1 MSKQTAKVEAECLL
15 LNDPLHTLI
24 QGKPFN
30 NSSGQNLKSIKKQ
43 TLCKN
48 QKAFPVFDLN
58 FLSLHCPNGNGEMKI
73 LLIGMQNPKPLV
85 MDYLKLYCLK
95 IFTLQTV
102 TRYRQILKSTLCFC
116 ICLFAPFVTCSRDSD
131 QFFTIAS
138 PWHRSIWL
146 FHTRN
151 GIHVSDLKYILHTY
165 IYIYPIWFPLV
176 LTETNS

>member
-1 MSKQTAKVEAECLL
+1 MSKQTAKVKAECLL

-73 LLIGMQNPKPLV
+73 LLIDMQNSKTVGYGLPEALL
-85 MDYLKLYCLK
+85 LK
-95 IFTLQTV
+95 
-102 TRYRQILKSTLCFC
+102 
-116 ICLFAPFVTCSRDSD
+116 
-131 QFFTIAS
+131 
-138 PWHRSIWL
+138 
-146 FHTRN
+146 N
-151 GIHVSDLKYILHTY
+151 IHPANYDEI
-165 IYIYPIWFPLV
+165 
-176 LTETNS
+176 